1 MPKNNKTSDQESI
14 TSELVVVSGSPSP
27 QELAAVIAVI
37 EQAHKEELANG
48 KRAII
53 RQKSTW
59 VRNASMLRS
68 SVVAGYGQW
77 RSSYKDGL

>member
-1 MPKNNKTSDQESI
+1 MPQNKKISDLESI

-27 QELAAVIAVI
+27 EELAAVIAVI

-48 KRAII
+48 KRII
-53 RQKSTW
+53 TQPKSTW
-59 VRNASMLRS
+59 VKNASMLRS
-68 SVVAGYGQW
+68 SVIAGYGQW